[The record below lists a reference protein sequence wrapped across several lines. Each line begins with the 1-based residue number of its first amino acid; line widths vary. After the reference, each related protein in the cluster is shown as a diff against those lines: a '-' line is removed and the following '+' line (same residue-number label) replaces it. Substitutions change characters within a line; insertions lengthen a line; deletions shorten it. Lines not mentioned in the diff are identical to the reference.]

1 MRPES
6 SLSSSVGVRPW
17 QCPAPYL
24 FGGLA
29 AMIMLIAIALM
40 VLACYQHKSQ
50 VGESRTPAIQP
61 EKPAI
66 FLTEVEPRVVVI
78 MAGDE
83 LPTFFAKPLSP
94 VLLPH

>member
-6 SLSSSVGVRPW
+6 SLSSSGGVRPW
-17 QCPAPYL
+17 QSPVPYL

-29 AMIMLIAIALM
+29 AMMVLIAIALI
-40 VLACYQHKSQ
+40 VLACYQQKSQ

-61 EKPAI
+61 EKPAA

-83 LPTFFAKPLSP
+83 LPSFVGKPLSP